1 MWECLPGIYKALSQL
16 SYAGASWAPAAG
28 LEPAPSCLQGDNRPA
43 STRTQPPISAAR
55 DARGCGGGDRS
66 DAVYETGDN
75 RKPSTRG
82 GMGSSCEPGTD
93 VEVAAGLTHLAVA
106 GVEPVNADNRL
117 PSTRAAARSKLVSG
131 KRRGWPGRTRTGA
144 TLLRGQWLCPA
155 ELRAIGGRRRNRT
168 GLFRFAGGSLTT
180 RALDLGCPRLDSNQR
195 SPPPEDGALS
205 AALRGLACQL
215 MDSNHRVFRSAF
227 TVRRLQPLGQAGG
240 EGDRP

>member
-1 MWECLPGIYKALSQL
+1 MWACLPGIHKAPSQL
-16 SYAGASWAPAAG
+16 SY
-28 LEPAPSCLQGDNRPA
+28 RPA
-43 STRTQPPISAAR
+43 SIRTQPPIGAAR
-55 DARGCGGGDRS
+55 DGADVGVGDRS
-66 DAVYETGDN
+66 NAVFQTGDN

-82 GMGSSCEPGTD
+82 STGSSCEPGTD
-93 VEVAAGLTHLAVA
+93 VGVAAGLTHPAVA

-131 KRRGWPGRTRTGA
+131 KRGWPGRT
-144 TLLRGQWLCPA
+144 
-155 ELRAIGGRRRNRT
+155 RT
-168 GLFRFAGGSLTT
+168 GLFRFAGGSLTA
-180 RALDLGCPRLDSNQR
+180 RALDLGRPRLDSNQR
-195 SPPPEDGALS
+195 SPPPEGGALS